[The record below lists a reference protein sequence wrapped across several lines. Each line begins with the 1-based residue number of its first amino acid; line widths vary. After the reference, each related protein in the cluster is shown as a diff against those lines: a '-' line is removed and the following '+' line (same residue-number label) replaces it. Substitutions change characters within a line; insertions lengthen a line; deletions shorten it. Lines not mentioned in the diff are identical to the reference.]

1 MWEKMFLLF
10 FYLCETKLIYDSDT
24 HVAKEW
30 NVCAKKAV
38 PPSKLVHLLVY
49 NFLCKLQLLFLF
61 ES

>member
-38 PPSKLVHLLVY
+38 PPSKLVH
-49 NFLCKLQLLFLF
+49 FACLQLFM
-61 ES
+61 